1 MNKRGF
7 HFALSF
13 PRLFFPFILL
23 FYILHVPQTPYS
35 FFLLFFLVLQQVSHH
50 LPFAQLS
57 LTSLSSTPLHYE
69 VQLKITARQIIF
81 ILLELLKC
89 IKIYFAINLVAC

>member
-1 MNKRGF
+1 MDFIARCL
-7 HFALSF
+7 FAPFLLSLAPFSSYFSSPF
-13 PRLFFPFILL
+13 PRLRTPFF
-23 FYILHVPQTPYS
+23 V
-35 FFLLFFLVLQQVSHH
+35 FFSCIPAGLES
-50 LPFAQLS
+50 FAQLS